1 LWGEETRFALDATRP
16 TGPAAPTEKTNR
28 TKYQNGAP
36 EGAYGPDQELTLK
49 YLQQIQRGLD
59 YIEAH
64 LEDDLSPA
72 EVARAAG
79 ISQWHF
85 QRIFKSLTNET
96 LKTYIR
102 SRRFAAALNL
112 LEDDDARLI
121 DIALAS
127 GFDTQESF
135 TRAFKKAFGVTPGAY
150 RKSRGIVRFNRKAA
164 FDKEYLRHLH
174 ENVSLEP
181 EFVDVPARHLVG
193 MSTRCFGTDSE
204 KSNFARAQPALWNRF
219 LPRLGELQILGPR
232 IAYGV
237 VVLPKRG
244 DELTYLAA
252 VEVEP
257 GPVPEGMVAFDLP
270 AARYARFEHRGRVER
285 LDRTLNFIYSSW
297 LLTSGMQH
305 TGGCDL
311 EIYGAEYVPNSE
323 GSLIHYGVPVT
334 EGGE

>member
-1 LWGEETRFALDATRP
+1 M
-16 TGPAAPTEKTNR
+16 
-28 TKYQNGAP
+28 
-36 EGAYGPDQELTLK
+36 K
-49 YLQQIQRGLD
+49 YLRQIQRGLD

-112 LEDDDARLI
+112 LEDPEARLL
-121 DIALAS
+121 DVALAS

-150 RKSRGIVRFNRKAA
+150 RTSRGIVRFNRKAR
-164 FDKEYLRHLH
+164 FDAAYLRHLH
-174 ENVSLEP
+174 ENVSVAP
-181 EFVDVPARHLVG
+181 EFVELPSLHLVG
-193 MSTRCFGTDSE
+193 MSTRCFGADSD

-219 LPRLGELQILGPR
+219 LPRLGELEIVGPR
-232 IAYGV
+232 MAYGV
-237 VVLPKRG
+237 VTIPKRG
-244 DELTYLAA
+244 DELTYVAA
-252 VEVEP
+252 VQATP
-257 GPVPEGMVAFDLP
+257 GPVPEGMVSVEVP
-270 AARYARFEHRGRVER
+270 AARYARFAHRGRVER
-285 LDRTLNFIYSSW
+285 LDQTLNFIYSSW

-311 EIYGAEYVPNSE
+311 EIYGAGYVPNSE
-323 GSLIHYGVPVT
+323 ESLIHYAVPVT
-334 EGGE
+334 EDRESPSSTQTNPRESS

>member
-1 LWGEETRFALDATRP
+1 M
-16 TGPAAPTEKTNR
+16 
-28 TKYQNGAP
+28 
-36 EGAYGPDQELTLK
+36 K
-49 YLQQIQRGLD
+49 YLHQIQRGLD

-79 ISQWHF
+79 ISQWYF

-112 LEDDDARLI
+112 LEDDEARLL
-121 DIALAS
+121 DVALAS

-150 RKSRGIVRFNRKAA
+150 RTSRGIVRFNRKAR
-164 FDKEYLRHLH
+164 FDVDYLRHLH
-174 ENVSLEP
+174 QNLSVEP
-181 EFVDVPARHLVG
+181 DLVELPALRLVG
-193 MSTRCFGTDSE
+193 MSTRCFGADSD

-219 LPRLGELQILGPR
+219 LPRLGEVEMVGPR
-232 IAYGV
+232 MAYGAV
-237 VVLPKRG
+237 TIPKRG
-244 DELTYLAA
+244 DELTYVAA
-252 VEVEP
+252 VQAAP
-257 GPVPEGMVAFDLP
+257 GPVPEGMVAVEVP
-270 AARYARFEHRGRVER
+270 AAHYARFAHRGRVDR

-297 LLTSGMQH
+297 LLTSGMRH

-311 EIYGAEYVPNSE
+311 EIYGSGYVPNSE
-323 GSLIHYGVPVT
+323 DSLIHYAVPVVEDSESPSVIQT
-334 EGGE
+334 NPEASS